1 MKPDARQEITPMANL
16 DRAGIIELL
25 GRLGAEHDAAVV
37 QAARELH
44 QKVSDSGL
52 SWDDLL
58 RGQADF
64 ADAAALRDD
73 QPLESAPAD
82 DTPRGKEGGLSAAD
96 RAEAAR
102 VIDRLLARK
111 NLSNTLRE
119 DLADFKRMLAD
130 GSFEAMDNR
139 YLRALAKRLG
149 S

>member
-1 MKPDARQEITPMANL
+1 MATL

-25 GRLGAEHDAAVV
+25 DRLGAEHDAAVL

-44 QKVSDSGL
+44 RKLSDSGL

-58 RGQADF
+58 RRQADF
-64 ADAAALRDD
+64 AGAGAVGED
-73 QPLESAPAD
+73 QPPESAPAE
-82 DTPRGKEGGLSAAD
+82 PLRGKESGVSAAD

-102 VIDRLLARK
+102 IIDRLLARK
-111 NLSNTLRE
+111 NLSSTLRE
-119 DLADFKRMLAD
+119 DLAEFKQLLAD

-149 S
+149 A